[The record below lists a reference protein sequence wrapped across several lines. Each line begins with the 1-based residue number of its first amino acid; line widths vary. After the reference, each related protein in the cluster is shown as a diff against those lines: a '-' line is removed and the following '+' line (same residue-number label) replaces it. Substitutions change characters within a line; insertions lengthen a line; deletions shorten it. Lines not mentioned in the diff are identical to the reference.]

1 MFKKISVFIL
11 LLVTCYVKAQ
21 QDTSSLDK
29 LTPEELLQHY
39 INEPEPWFKYRGPEK
54 VGDSLF
60 TDLNTKVIPTETVLA
75 KGLYREGEDFT
86 KNEQESDSAFN
97 AADQALKP
105 KIALGTGRLGFDGDI
120 YSKHFQ
126 SPLTA
131 RYAFDLNISQ
141 RLTRYLQLNFNVMF
155 GKLGAS
161 ENKADRHANFISEIR
176 AGGLNL
182 LYDFGNFIP
191 DRYTVRP
198 YLSLGI
204 TGFEFLSKT
213 DVKDANGN
221 TYYYWSD
228 GSIKDM
234 PEGSPGAQYAKTLKR
249 DYVYETDVRES
260 NVSLFGKY
268 PERSW
273 AMPIGAGF
281 IMKVTD
287 RVDLKMNFQYFFT
300 ATDYIDGLAKENRGN
315 KFKDKF
321 SYTSVSL
328 QYDLIAKP
336 IQKKKK
342 NDAYENFNWLAL
354 DSADYDKD
362 GVTDWN
368 DKCQGT
374 PKEAKVTADGCP
386 EDTDNDGIPNY
397 RDDEI
402 STPAGLVVNGRGVA
416 VDDDYWKKWY
426 DQYMNDS
433 TDANMT
439 TEYVGNVFALN
450 SNKPKIDPAKER
462 EMYTVELAR
471 YSGSIPSDEMAFLLS
486 IGDINS
492 TTLDDGTTIV
502 YTSGSYKKIKNAVKR
517 RDEYVQMGNKDAAVS
532 KVKGKKITR
541 LTESELNMLLNQ
553 EMIDENKA
561 ASDTSKVVTNDPNN
575 TNNPNNNPNNTNNTN
590 NPKNTNNP
598 NDIEIPNEASFGK
611 DDIVYRVQLGAF
623 KNKISASVFNTSAG
637 VLELNAGENVYRYVT
652 KGYRTIEE
660 AAAVRADLV
669 IQGYSDAFV
678 TAYKGGKRIPMTQ
691 TKATVEKGYKEDL
704 NENKMFSSV
713 NKKLVSFKIQLGP
726 NKRPAQVAAAEERFK
741 DLKDLQKQSTT
752 TGNVRF
758 TSGNF
763 TGYDAAEKYR
773 KELETKGFTDAF
785 IIATFK
791 DELISIQEALELLK

>member
-1 MFKKISVFIL
+1 
-11 LLVTCYVKAQ
+11 
-21 QDTSSLDK
+21 
-29 LTPEELLQHY
+29 
-39 INEPEPWFKYRGPEK
+39 
-54 VGDSLF
+54 
-60 TDLNTKVIPTETVLA
+60 
-75 KGLYREGEDFT
+75 
-86 KNEQESDSAFN
+86 
-97 AADQALKP
+97 
-105 KIALGTGRLGFDGDI
+105 
-120 YSKHFQ
+120 
-126 SPLTA
+126 
-131 RYAFDLNISQ
+131 
-141 RLTRYLQLNFNVMF
+141 
-155 GKLGAS
+155 
-161 ENKADRHANFISEIR
+161 
-176 AGGLNL
+176 
-182 LYDFGNFIP
+182 
-191 DRYTVRP
+191 
-198 YLSLGI
+198 
-204 TGFEFLSKT
+204 
-213 DVKDANGN
+213 
-221 TYYYWSD
+221 
-228 GSIKDM
+228 IKDM
-234 PEGSPGAQYAKTLKR
+234 PEGAPGAQYANTLKR

-260 NVSLFGKY
+260 NVALFGKY

-273 AMPIGAGF
+273 AVPIGAGF

-300 ATDYIDGLAKENRGN
+300 ATDYIDGLNEQNRGN
-315 KFKDKF
+315 KIKDKF

-342 NDAYENFNWLAL
+342 SDAYQNVNWLAL
-354 DSADYDKD
+354 DSTDYDQD

-386 EDTDNDGIPNY
+386 EDTDNDGVPNY
-397 RDDEI
+397 RDDEP
-402 STPAGLVVNGRGVA
+402 STPTGLVVDAKGVA
-416 VDDDYWKKWY
+416 LNDDHWKKWY

-450 SNKPKIDPAKER
+450 SNKTKVDQANKDR
-462 EMYTVELAR
+462 DVYTVELAR
-471 YSGSIPSDEMAFLLS
+471 YNGSIPSDEMAFLLS

-492 TTLDDGTTIV
+492 TTLEDGTTIV
-502 YTSGSYKKIKNAVKR
+502 YTSGNYKKIKNAAKR
-517 RDEYVQMGNKDAAVS
+517 RDEYVQMGNKDAAVA
-532 KVKGKKITR
+532 KMKGKKITR
-541 LTESELNMLLNQ
+541 LTEDELTMLLNQ
-553 EMIDENKA
+553 EKIDDNKSGA
-561 ASDTSKVVTNDPNN
+561 DSSKVANN
-575 TNNPNNNPNNTNNTN
+575 INPNNTST
-590 NPKNTNNP
+590 TTA
-598 NDIEIPNEASFGK
+598 NDTEGNAIESFGK
-611 DDIVYRVQLGAF
+611 DDVVYRVQLGAF
-623 KNKISASVFNTSAG
+623 KNKISTSVFNTSAG

-652 KGYRTIEE
+652 KGYKTIEE

-713 NKKLVSFKIQLGP
+713 NKKLVAFKIQLGP

-741 DLKDLQKQSTT
+741 DLKQLEKQSTT

-758 TSGNF
+758 TTGSF

-773 KELETKGFTDAF
+773 KELEEKGFTDAF

>member
-21 QDTSSLDK
+21 QDTSALDK
-29 LTPEELLQHY
+29 LTPEELLQYY
-39 INEPEPWFKYRGPEK
+39 INEPEPWFKYKGPEK

-60 TDLNTKVIPTETVLA
+60 TDLNTKVIPTETVVA
-75 KGLYREGEDFT
+75 KGLYHESEDLAT
-86 KNEQESDSAFN
+86 SISEQDSAFN

-105 KIALGTGRLGFDGDI
+105 KVALGTGRLGFDGDV

-155 GKLGAS
+155 GKLGAH
-161 ENKADRHANFISEIR
+161 ENKLDRHANFISEIR

-191 DRYTVRP
+191 DRFTVRP
-198 YLSLGI
+198 YLSLGV

-213 DVKDANGN
+213 DIKDANGN

-234 PEGSPGAQYAKTLKR
+234 PEGAPGAQYANTLKR
-249 DYVYETDVRES
+249 DYVYETDIRES
-260 NVSLFGKY
+260 NVALFGKY

-273 AMPIGAGF
+273 AVPIGAGF

-300 ATDYIDGLAKENRGN
+300 ATDYIDGLNEQNRGN
-315 KFKDKF
+315 KIKDKF

-342 NDAYENFNWLAL
+342 SDAYQNVNWLAL
-354 DSADYDKD
+354 DSTDYDQD

-386 EDTDNDGIPNY
+386 EDTDNDGVPNY
-397 RDDEI
+397 RDDEP
-402 STPAGLVVNGRGVA
+402 STPVGLVVDAKGVA
-416 VDDDYWKKWY
+416 LNDDHWKKWY

-450 SNKPKIDPAKER
+450 SNKTKLDQANKDR
-462 EMYTVELAR
+462 EVYTVELAR
-471 YSGSIPSDEMAFLLS
+471 YNGSIPSDEMAFLLS

-492 TTLDDGTTIV
+492 TNLEDGTTIV
-502 YTSGSYKKIKNAVKR
+502 YTSGNYKKIKNAAKR
-517 RDEYVQMGNKDAAVS
+517 RDEYVQMGNKDAAVA
-532 KVKGKKITR
+532 KMKGKNITR
-541 LTESELNMLLNQ
+541 LTEDELAKLLNQ
-553 EMIDENKA
+553 EKLDEAK
-561 ASDTSKVVTNDPNN
+561 SGVDSSKVANN
-575 TNNPNNNPNNTNNTN
+575 INPNNTATTTVTDTEGNA
-590 NPKNTNNP
+590 
-598 NDIEIPNEASFGK
+598 IESFGK
-611 DDIVYRVQLGAF
+611 DDVVYRVQLGAF
-623 KNKISASVFNTSAG
+623 KNKISTSVFNTSAG

-660 AAAVRADLV
+660 AAAIRADLV

-713 NKKLVSFKIQLGP
+713 NKKLVAFKIQLGP

-741 DLKDLQKQSTT
+741 DLKQLEKQSTT

-758 TSGNF
+758 TTGSF
-763 TGYDAAEKYR
+763 TGYDTAEKYR
-773 KELETKGFTDAF
+773 KELEAKGFTDAF